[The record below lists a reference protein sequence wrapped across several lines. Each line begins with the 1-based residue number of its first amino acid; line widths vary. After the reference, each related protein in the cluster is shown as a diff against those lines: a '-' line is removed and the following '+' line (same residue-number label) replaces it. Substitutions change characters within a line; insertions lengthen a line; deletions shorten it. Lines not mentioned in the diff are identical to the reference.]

1 MNEST
6 NKQINIKNMSILIY
20 AESAEGKF
28 KKTAFELASYA
39 KKIAGETGTT
49 VTAITINAT
58 DSSALAK
65 YGVDKVLKVTND
77 KLKAF
82 NAKAYADAVKQ
93 AAKKEDAKIVLFS
106 SNTDSLYVAP
116 LVAVAL
122 DAGYASN
129 VVAQPVSLS
138 PFQVKRNAF
147 SNKAFNV
154 TEINTDVKVLAVA
167 KNSFGL
173 IETAGAGAE
182 EAFEPTLN
190 DADFS
195 ITVQSS
201 EKVSGKVTIA
211 DAEVVVSGGR
221 GLKGPE
227 NWGLIEDLAAAFG
240 AATACSKPVSDLGW
254 RPHSEHVGQTGK
266 PVASNL
272 YVAVGISGAIQHIAG
287 INSSKVKLV
296 INSDPEAPFFKVADY
311 GVVGDAFEIL
321 PKLTEK
327 IKAFKAQNS

>member
-1 MNEST
+1 
-6 NKQINIKNMSILIY
+6 MSILIY
-20 AESAEGKF
+20 AEFAEGKF
-28 KKTAFELASYA
+28 KKTALELASYA

-49 VTAITINAT
+49 VTALTINAANT
-58 DSSALAK
+58 AELGK
-65 YGVDKVLKVTND
+65 YGVDKVLNIKSD
-77 KLKAF
+77 KLSAF
-82 NAKAYADAVKQ
+82 SAKAYADAIKQ
-93 AAKKEDAKIVLFS
+93 AAQKESAKIVLFNS
-106 SNTDSLYVAP
+106 TTDSLYIAP

-122 DAGYASN
+122 EAGYASN

-147 SNKAFNV
+147 SNKAFNI
-154 TEINTDVKVLAVA
+154 TEITTDVKVLAIG
-167 KNSFGL
+167 KNSYGVF
-173 IETAGAGAE
+173 ENAASAAE
-182 EAFEPTLN
+182 EEFTPSLN

-195 ITVQSS
+195 VKVESS

-211 DAEVVVSGGR
+211 DAEIVVSGGR

-227 NWGLIEDLAAAFG
+227 NWYMIEDLAAALG

-272 YVAVGISGAIQHIAG
+272 YIAVGISGAIQHIAG
-287 INSSKVKLV
+287 INSSKVKVV
-296 INSDPEAPFFKVADY
+296 INPDADAPFFKVADY
-311 GVVGDAFEIL
+311 GVVGDAFDVV